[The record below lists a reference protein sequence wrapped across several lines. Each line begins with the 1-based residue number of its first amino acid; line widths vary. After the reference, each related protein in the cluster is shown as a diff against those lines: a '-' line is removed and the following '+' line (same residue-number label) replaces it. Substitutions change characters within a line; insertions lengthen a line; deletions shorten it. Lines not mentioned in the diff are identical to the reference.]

1 MKKKIVVGVTAAVV
15 LIAIL
20 AIAGVPTEK
29 LVIGVCVAIAAILV
43 PVLVWAIVGAVRQ
56 RKADAVAAEEQAER
70 DYQEAI
76 SGGSKKGEAA

>member
-1 MKKKIVVGVTAAVV
+1 MIGVIAAVV

-29 LVIGVCVAIAAILV
+29 LVIGVCVAVAAVLV
-43 PVLVWAIVGAVRQ
+43 PVLIWAIAGAVRQ
-56 RKADAVAAEEQAER
+56 RKVDAIAAEEQAEK